1 MKLLFSKI
9 LIISFLIS
17 FTNIQVSKAE
27 EVGIFMGEQVGEWA
41 LVDEN
46 NNVLG
51 VHVCTPSVCGDPN
64 STYSQLFL
72 KPGQK
77 YVLQTA
83 ADPVTGNVA
92 GWGTS
97 TYDPSTNTFL
107 LPGGG
112 TLVGGSLVEGA
123 VFPKYATPEGEYYE
137 RTIDYVWAETELVE
151 KKNSIIVDIPEGI
164 GEKLKYKV
172 AFDPIGKEK
181 SRTIKSGTLKAESD
195 IKLSDKSI
203 GNKTGTLKVKIT
215 DQDGNKTTLKFE
227 IDN

>member
-1 MKLLFSKI
+1 MKNIISKI
-9 LIISFLIS
+9 FITFCLIFISN
-17 FTNIQVSKAE
+17 TQVSNAE
-27 EVGIFMGEQVGEWA
+27 EPGTFMGEQVGGWA

-64 STYSQLFL
+64 STYSQLAL

-92 GWGTS
+92 GWGQS
-97 TYDPSTNTFL
+97 TYDPATNLFL

-123 VFPKYATPEGEYYE
+123 VFPKYATPEGNYYE
-137 RTIDYVWAETELVE
+137 RTIDYIWAETDFIE
-151 KKNSIIVDIPEGI
+151 KKNSVLIDLPNGI
-164 GEKLKYKV
+164 GEKLKYSV
-172 AFDPIGKEK
+172 SFDPKGIEK
-181 SRTIKSGTLKAESD
+181 TSVVKTGFLKPEGD
-195 IKLSDKSI
+195 IKVM
-203 GNKTGTLKVKIT
+203 NKKVNSLDGVLKVNIT
-215 DQDGNKTTLKFE
+215 DKEGNKTTLKFK

>member
-1 MKLLFSKI
+1 MRRIFSKTI
-9 LIISFLIS
+9 VISVLFIFS
-17 FTNIQVSKAE
+17 NFQVSNAE
-27 EVGIFMGEQVGEWA
+27 EVGTFMGEQVGGWA

-64 STYSQLFL
+64 STYSQLVL

-92 GWGTS
+92 GWGES
-97 TYDPSTNTFL
+97 KYVPGTNTFL

-112 TLVGGSLVEGA
+112 FIQGGSLVEGA
-123 VFPKYATPEGEYYE
+123 VYPRYATPDGEYYE
-137 RTIDYVWAETELVE
+137 RTIDYIWAETDLVE
-151 KKNSIIVDIPEGI
+151 KKNSVVVDLPDGI
-164 GEKLKYKV
+164 SEKVKYSV
-172 AFDPIGKEK
+172 SFDPQGSEK
-181 SRTIKSGTLKAESD
+181 SKIIKTGLLKSESD
-195 IKLSDKSI
+195 IQI
-203 GNKTGTLKVKIT
+203 TNKKVNSQDGILKVKIT
-215 DQDGNKTTLKFE
+215 DQDGNKTTLTFK

>member
-1 MKLLFSKI
+1 MKQIFSKS
-9 LIISFLIS
+9 LIISILFFLS
-17 FTNIQVSKAE
+17 SAQVSNAE
-27 EVGIFMGEQVGEWA
+27 EVGTFMGEQVGGWA

-92 GWGTS
+92 GWGS
-97 TYDPSTNTFL
+97 SKYDVATNTFL

-123 VFPKYATPEGEYYE
+123 IFPKYATPEGEYYD

-151 KKNSIIVDIPEGI
+151 KKNSIIIDLPEGI

-172 AFDPIGKEK
+172 SFDPRGKVK
-181 SRTIKSGTLKAESD
+181 SSTIKSGTLKADSD
-195 IKLSDKSI
+195 IKLAEKSI
-203 GNKTGTLKVKIT
+203 GNQTGMLKVKIT
-215 DQDGNKTTLKFE
+215 DQDGNKTTLKFK